1 MADNIKN
8 YIEWFKKADD
18 DGQAAE
24 IILKE
29 GGLYGIACFH
39 SQQMAEKYLKGLL
52 IFLKISFPKVHDL
65 LELETLIVKS
75 IPEIKEYEND
85 MDLLNSFYIET
96 RYPGD
101 FPEFS
106 ADEAQKAL
114 EAALKIKEFV
124 LNKIEVLES

>member
-8 YIEWFKKADD
+8 YFEWFRKADD
-18 DGQAAE
+18 DGRAAE

-39 SQQMAEKYLKGLL
+39 AQQMAEKYLKGLL

-65 LELETLIVKS
+65 LELETLIIKD
-75 IPEIKEYEND
+75 IPEINEYENE

-106 ADEAQKAL
+106 DDEAQKAL

-124 LNKIEVLES
+124 LNKIEALES